1 MSVEQAFSGIALLVD
16 ALLIVRVSLLSGIAV
31 YLISRGDPGDV
42 QVFAATGAIVAV
54 LFCGML
60 RIQSTSVRSAD
71 LTGRGGVRSA
81 IIVKMVPR
89 ENCELIFRAK
99 ASTSRKRKTR
109 LRSSLGTCANVPG
122 QSDLTSVSVASEITD
137 GHSAATPPG
146 FVTLCM
152 HHAEVCAGNT
162 EVLPNKVVLNDQN
175 RGVLTSINDAVNRS
189 IAYRE
194 DRQNFGVVNV
204 WNLNAMGGTGDCKD
218 YALAKQQALIAAGLP
233 RESLRLA
240 IVKTPRDELHAVLT
254 VDTDK
259 GDFVLDSI
267 NQRILPWS
275 ETSYSWLSRQ
285 SAANPL
291 EWRTIAANY

>member
-1 MSVEQAFSGIALLVD
+1 VKHSLGILLVG
-16 ALLIVRVSLLSGIAV
+16 AL
-31 YLISRGDPGDV
+31 
-42 QVFAATGAIVAV
+42 
-54 LFCGML
+54 M
-60 RIQSTSVRSAD
+60 
-71 LTGRGGVRSA
+71 
-81 IIVKMVPR
+81 
-89 ENCELIFRAK
+89 
-99 ASTSRKRKTR
+99 
-109 LRSSLGTCANVPG
+109 SLGACASVPPG
-122 QSDLTSVSVASEITD
+122 LTSGSVASEIAD
-137 GHSAATPPG
+137 GHNAAPPPG

-152 HHAEVCAGNT
+152 HHAEVCAGT
-162 EVLPNKVVLNDQN
+162 AEAAPTKVVLNEQN
-175 RGVLTSINDAVNRS
+175 RGVLTSVNAVVNRS

-194 DRQNFGVVNV
+194 DRRNFGVVNV

-267 NQRILPWS
+267 NPDILPWS

-285 SAANPL
+285 SAGNPL
-291 EWRTIAANY
+291 QWTMIAPNR